1 MYIRYSVL
9 GLLVLLLLTPCALA
23 QEPAEV
29 LPKLIDH
36 AEPMYPPLA
45 RQTRIS
51 GDVRVKITTNGQSVI
66 EAAVESGHPLL
77 RKAAEDNV
85 RTWKFVAHTPG
96 SYCITFRY
104 KLASGGVEVTFPES
118 GAIVQIE
125 APVPQM
131 SIYYSWMD
139 LGTWK
144 VELSSSHAKAWRI
157 FKLYFSGPEDDW
169 LAGSAVDPK
178 GKEEKIDFGHMEGD
192 FLAFTINLRQPD
204 GQRMKTFF
212 VGKMSKYKIVGTFVD
227 NAGVTGEWTAV
238 RLAEKPNSR

>member
-1 MYIRYSVL
+1 M
-9 GLLVLLLLTPCALA
+9 
-23 QEPAEV
+23 
-29 LPKLIDH
+29 
-36 AEPMYPPLA
+36 
-45 RQTRIS
+45 
-51 GDVRVKITTNGQSVI
+51 
-66 EAAVESGHPLL
+66 
-77 RKAAEDNV
+77 
-85 RTWKFVAHTPG
+85 
-96 SYCITFRY
+96 
-104 KLASGGVEVTFPES
+104 
-118 GAIVQIE
+118 QIE

-178 GKEEKIDFGHMEGD
+178 GKKEKIDFGHMEGD